1 MEGVWRS
8 TAEVTIFLDSHIEAL
23 DGTCR
28 QDRIK
33 HKVGTQL
40 LYVLVGQLWTGLV
53 SHLIVSRNVL
63 YEVMRQYE

>member
-1 MEGVWRS
+1 M
-8 TAEVTIFLDSHIEAL
+8 AL
-23 DGTCR
+23 DGTCK